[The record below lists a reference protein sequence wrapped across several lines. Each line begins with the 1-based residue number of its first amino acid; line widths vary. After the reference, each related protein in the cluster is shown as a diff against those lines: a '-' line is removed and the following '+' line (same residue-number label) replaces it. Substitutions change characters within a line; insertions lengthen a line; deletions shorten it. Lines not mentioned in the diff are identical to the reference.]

1 MSDRIMAPWTDEQVE
16 ALNRFQTAG
25 FVHEFTCPHDHGEQ
39 TRVLVAHREGW
50 RCPSCNYTQDWAHA
64 MMLERPI
71 DPTAG
76 LAIRSAQDGHPNIW
90 LEGGRDIE
98 RGQD

>member
-39 TRVLVAHREGW
+39 TRVLVAHREG
-50 RCPSCNYTQDWAHA
+50 
-64 MMLERPI
+64 
-71 DPTAG
+71 
-76 LAIRSAQDGHPNIW
+76 
-90 LEGGRDIE
+90 
-98 RGQD
+98 

>member
-1 MSDRIMAPWTDEQVE
+1 
-16 ALNRFQTAG
+16 
-25 FVHEFTCPHDHGEQ
+25 
-39 TRVLVAHREGW
+39 
-50 RCPSCNYTQDWAHA
+50 